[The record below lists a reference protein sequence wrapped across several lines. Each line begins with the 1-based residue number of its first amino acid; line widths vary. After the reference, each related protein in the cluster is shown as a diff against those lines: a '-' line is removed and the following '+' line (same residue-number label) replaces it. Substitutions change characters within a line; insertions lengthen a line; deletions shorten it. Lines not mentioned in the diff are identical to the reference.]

1 VLAPATLVA
10 AESSL
15 EYLNSHRKRDD
26 FTLSFLQA
34 VYFLRTSRPAVAMP
48 REEVQPGHS
57 ERVLELAELL
67 VRAAA

>member
-1 VLAPATLVA
+1 MLAPATLVA

-34 VYFLRTSRPAVAMP
+34 VYFLRTLKARRRYATRRGPA
-48 REEVQPGHS
+48 
-57 ERVLELAELL
+57 
-67 VRAAA
+67 RALRACA